1 MHFTKKNS
9 FEKRIEL
16 KNKLKQ
22 QKILKF
28 PGAYNPLTAKLIA
41 EIGFEGIYIS
51 GGVMAND
58 LGIPDIGLTTLKE
71 VSYRANQISRVTD
84 LPAIVDADTGFGDCK
99 KTIETFENLGLSGCH
114 IEDQIDQK
122 RCGHL
127 DNKEIISSATMVNKI
142 KTAVK
147 AKKDKNFLVIART
160 DANSVEGLKKTIEI
174 FEQLGLSGCHI
185 EDQIDEKRCGHLDN
199 KEIIPSATMVNKIK
213 TAVKAKKDKNFLVIA
228 RTDANSVEGIK
239 KTINRVKAYEDAG
252 ADIIFPEAM
261 KDEKEFE
268 QIRKNSKANLLA
280 NMTEFG
286 KSKLLSANELE
297 NLGYNIVI
305 YPVTTQ
311 RLAMKSVE
319 DGLRTIMNDGH
330 QNNIIDKMQTRKRL
344 YELVEYE
351 KYNTPDK
358 KITDFKTDG
367 HE

>member
-9 FEKRIEL
+9 SEKRIEL

-58 LGIPDIGLTTLKE
+58 LGVPDIGLTTLKE

-84 LPAIVDADTGFGDCK
+84 LPTIVDADTGFGDCK

-127 DNKEIISSATMVNKI
+127 DNKEIIPSAIMVNKI

-160 DANSVEGLKKTIEI
+160 DANSVEGLKKTI
-174 FEQLGLSGCHI
+174 
-185 EDQIDEKRCGHLDN
+185 D
-199 KEIIPSATMVNKIK
+199 
-213 TAVKAKKDKNFLVIA
+213 
-228 RTDANSVEGIK
+228 
-239 KTINRVKAYEDAG
+239 RVKAYEDAG

-268 QIRKNSKANLLA
+268 QIRKNSKVNLLA

-319 DGLRTIMNDGH
+319 DGLRAIMNDGH

>member
-9 FEKRIEL
+9 SEKRIEL
-16 KNKLKQ
+16 KNKLKK
-22 QKILKF
+22 QKILRF

-41 EIGFEGIYIS
+41 EIGFDGIYIS
-51 GGVMAND
+51 GAVMSND

-71 VSYRANQISRVTD
+71 VSYRAYQIARVSD
-84 LPAIVDADTGFGDCK
+84 LPSIVDADTGFNNCE
-99 KTIETFENLGLSGCH
+99 KTIETFEKLGLSGCH
-114 IEDQIDQK
+114 IEDQIEEK

-127 DNKEIISSATMVNKI
+127 DNKEIISTKEMIKKI
-142 KTAVK
+142 KTCINSR
-147 AKKDKNFLVIART
+147 KDENFLIIART
-160 DANSVEGLKKTIEI
+160 DANTVEGLDKTIDRI
-174 FEQLGLSGCHI
+174 
-185 EDQIDEKRCGHLDN
+185 
-199 KEIIPSATMVNKIK
+199 
-213 TAVKAKKDKNFLVIA
+213 
-228 RTDANSVEGIK
+228 
-239 KTINRVKAYEDAG
+239 KAYEDAG

-268 QIRKNSKANLLA
+268 QIRKNSKVSLLA

-286 KSKLLSANELE
+286 KSKILTANKLE

-311 RLAMKSVE
+311 RLAMKNVE
-319 DGLRTIMNDGH
+319 DGLRVIFKDGH

-351 KYNTPDK
+351 KYNTSDK
-358 KITDFKTDG
+358 KITDFKSDG

>member
-9 FEKRIEL
+9 SEKRIEL

-58 LGIPDIGLTTLKE
+58 LGVPDIGLTTLKE

-84 LPAIVDADTGFGDCK
+84 LPTIVDADTGFGDCK

-127 DNKEIISSATMVNKI
+127 DNKEIIPSAIMVNKI

-160 DANSVEGLKKTIEI
+160 DANSVEGLKKTI
-174 FEQLGLSGCHI
+174 
-185 EDQIDEKRCGHLDN
+185 
-199 KEIIPSATMVNKIK
+199 
-213 TAVKAKKDKNFLVIA
+213 
-228 RTDANSVEGIK
+228 
-239 KTINRVKAYEDAG
+239 NRVKAYEDAG

-261 KDEKEFE
+261 KNEKEFE
-268 QIRKNSKANLLA
+268 QIRKNSKVNLLA